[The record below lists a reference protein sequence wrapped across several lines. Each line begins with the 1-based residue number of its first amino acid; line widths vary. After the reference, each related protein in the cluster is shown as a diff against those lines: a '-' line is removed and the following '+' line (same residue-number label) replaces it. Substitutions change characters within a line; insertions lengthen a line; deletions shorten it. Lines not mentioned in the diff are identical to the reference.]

1 MLKEL
6 FPIFNEKSDLVYLD
20 TAATALKPRVV
31 LKQMLDYYTDYS
43 SNIARGFYPIAD
55 MATQKVIDARK
66 KVAEFVSAKPNEIV
80 FTSGATD
87 GMNKVAL
94 GVLGK
99 ISKEKTG
106 LASLNVVV
114 CENEHHSSL
123 LPIVA
128 QAQNFGLKIKV
139 AKEFAEIES
148 LIDSKTVLVYVT
160 LASNVLNH
168 KVDVASISRV
178 AQKYSALVLVDAC
191 QAVSHRDVNFQEL
204 GCDFLVFSGHK
215 LYGPTGVGVLVVK
228 ESVYSKLDPIFF
240 GGGAVEDVSFD
251 EDVQITLKTGF
262 EALEAGTLPIAEIIG
277 LAAAVEFVSEISMKT
292 ISLNEQELSKYLLS
306 ELKKLDFIELL
317 EPDLTH
323 AHVIS
328 FNIKNVHSHDV
339 AFMLG
344 QKNICVRAGQHC
356 AHLLHKKMGLHG
368 SVRVSFGIYNSVE
381 DCDRLLAELKEINS
395 MFNER

>member
-6 FPIFNEKSDLVYLD
+6 FPIFNHKPELVYLD
-20 TAATALKPRVV
+20 TAATALKPTVV
-31 LKQMLDYYTDYS
+31 LKEIFDYYTLYS

-66 KVAEFVSAKPNEIV
+66 TVAEFVSAKPNEIV

-94 GVLGK
+94 GMLGK
-99 ISKEKTG
+99 IAKEKSELG
-106 LASLNVVV
+106 SLNVVV

-128 QAQNFGLKIKV
+128 QAQNFGVQVKI
-139 AKEFAEIES
+139 AKEYSEIES
-148 LIDSKTVLVYVT
+148 LIDSKTLLVYVT
-160 LASNVLNH
+160 LASTVLNH
-168 KVDVASISRV
+168 KVDVARISEV
-178 AQKYSALVLVDAC
+178 AHKNSALVLVDAC
-191 QAVSHRDVNFQEL
+191 QAVSHREVNFKDL

-228 ESVYSKLDPIFF
+228 EFAYSKLDPIFF
-240 GGGAVEDVSFD
+240 GGGAVEDVSF
-251 EDVQITLKTGF
+251 ESSVQITLKAGF

-277 LAAAVEFVSEISMKT
+277 MAAAIDFVNGISMKT
-292 ISLNEQELSKYLLS
+292 ISQKEQELSAHLLS
-306 ELKKLDFIELL
+306 QLKSLDFVELL
-317 EPDLTH
+317 EPDLEH

-368 SVRVSFGIYNSVE
+368 SVRVSFGIYNTVE
-381 DCDRLLAELKEINS
+381 DCDRLISELKEINS
-395 MFNER
+395 MFNQR